1 MPQRFSTGRFTSTGP
16 RHNAYEAVNAMFDNA
31 ADRLNMDSQLR
42 SILKTPFRE
51 VTVAV
56 PVRMDS
62 GKIHVYA
69 GYRVQHNGAR
79 GPWKGGIRYHP
90 EVDLDEVRALASL
103 MTWKTALLDVPF
115 GGAKGGVSCDPMNMS
130 AIELERLT
138 RKFTARIS
146 IVLGPQRDVPAPDM
160 GTDGKVMSWMM
171 DEYSSRRGYAPAV
184 VTGKPLALGGSKG
197 RLAATGRGVVIIADS
212 YYNAIGE
219 SIKGKTCAIQGY
231 GNVGS
236 FTAKFWAERGGKVV
250 AITDVKGGVY
260 NKAGLDIAALE
271 KYFNE
276 KRSVAGFPGSE
287 PMNNQDLFG
296 LEVDCLIPAALGD
309 VITSANCAH
318 IKAKL
323 VIEGAN
329 HPTQPDA
336 DEDLHERGV
345 VVIPDILANAGGVT
359 VSYFEWTQNL
369 TSFYWDEDKVNRELE
384 IKMRRAFMDVH
395 EMARKEKCS
404 YRTAAFMQAIK
415 RVGEAEEQR
424 GN

>member
-1 MPQRFSTGRFTSTGP
+1 
-16 RHNAYEAVNAMFDNA
+16 MFDSA
-31 ADRLNMDSQLR
+31 ADRLNMDPQLR

-69 GYRVQHNGAR
+69 GFRVQHNGAR

-90 EVDLDEVRALASL
+90 QVDLDEVRALASL

-130 AIELERLT
+130 MTELERLT
-138 RKFTARIS
+138 RKFTARIAL
-146 IVLGPQRDVPAPDM
+146 VLGPQRDVPAPDL
-160 GTDGKVMSWMM
+160 GTDGQVMAWMM
-171 DEYSSRRGYAPAV
+171 DEYSSRRGYTPAI
-184 VTGKPLALGGSKG
+184 VTGKPVTLGGSLG
-197 RLAATGRGVVIIADS
+197 RKAATGRGVVTIADS
-212 YYNAIGE
+212 YYTAMGQ
-219 SIKGKTCAIQGY
+219 SLKGKTCAVQGF

-236 FTAKFWAERGGKVV
+236 FTAQFWAERGGKVV

-260 NKAGLDIAALE
+260 NAKGLDVPALS
-271 KYFNE
+271 KFFDE
-276 KRSVAGFPGSE
+276 KRTIAGFPGAE
-287 PMNNQDLFG
+287 PMNNQDLFS
-296 LEVDCLIPAALGD
+296 LPVDCLIPAALGD
-309 VITSANCAH
+309 VITPDNCVH
-318 IKAKL
+318 IKAPL

-329 HPTQPDA
+329 HPTMPEA

-369 TSFYWDEDKVNRELE
+369 TQFYWDEEKVNRELDV
-384 IKMRRAFMDVH
+384 KMRRAFMDVH
-395 EMARKEKCS
+395 ELARKEKCS

-415 RVGEAEEQR
+415 RVGEAETQR

>member
-1 MPQRFSTGRFTSTGP
+1 MTRFSTGRFSSTGG

-31 ADRLNMDSQLR
+31 ADRLNMDPQLR
-42 SILKTPFRE
+42 GILKTPFRE

-69 GYRVQHNGAR
+69 GFRVQHNGAR

-130 AIELERLT
+130 VIELERLT

-212 YYNAIGE
+212 YYSAIGE
-219 SIKGKTCAIQGY
+219 SIKNKTVAIQGY

-260 NKAGLDIAALE
+260 NKAGLDMVALE

-276 KRSVAGFPGSE
+276 KRTVAGFPGAE
-287 PMNNQDLFG
+287 PMNNQDIFG

-309 VITSANCAH
+309 VITESNSAH

-336 DEDLHERGV
+336 DEELYERGI